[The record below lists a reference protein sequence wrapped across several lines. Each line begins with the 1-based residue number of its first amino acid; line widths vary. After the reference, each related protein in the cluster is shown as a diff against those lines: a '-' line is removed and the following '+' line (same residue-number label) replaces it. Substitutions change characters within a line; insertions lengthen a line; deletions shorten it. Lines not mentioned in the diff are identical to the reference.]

1 MIRYSLAL
9 GFTSRNRDAEPVVLY
24 VGKSFEEARKAMANP
39 PAGIAYAVA
48 IKNPVPTKKWNATSP
63 PDAPITVDEPAV
75 EVPGVTVEE
84 PAEEIAAE
92 IAAEE
97 PELLPDAKPRRKA

>member
-9 GFTSRNRDAEPVVLY
+9 GFASRSRDAEPVVLY
-24 VGKSFEEARKAMANP
+24 AGKSFEEARKAMANP

-48 IKNPVPTKKWNATSP
+48 IKNPLPTKKWNAP
-63 PDAPITVDEPAV
+63 AKAPAPITVDVPAV

-84 PAEEIAAE
+84 PAAE
-92 IAAEE
+92 PAPETPAED

>member
-9 GFTSRNRDAEPVVLY
+9 GFASRSRDAEPVVLY
-24 VGKSFEEARKAMANP
+24 AGKSFEEARKAMANP

-48 IKNPVPTKKWNATSP
+48 IKNPLPTKKWNAP
-63 PDAPITVDEPAV
+63 AAAPAPITVDEPPV

-84 PAEEIAAE
+84 PATETPAE
-92 IAAEE
+92 D